1 MTVSSASF
9 QVTAEGVTAPTYAEV
24 LEYLQA
30 GAKSIFGSDI
40 NLDADTQDGQLLA
53 LIASAIND
61 VNAQAIGI
69 YAAYNPTTA
78 IGQALDSA
86 VKVNGITR
94 RLATHSTVDLKLI
107 GQAGTTIRN
116 GYATD
121 DLGQRWNLPATVV
134 IPRSGEILVTAT
146 ADEAGALTAAAGS
159 ISTIGTPTYG
169 WQTVTNKADATPGVA
184 VETDAELR
192 AEQSQSTALPS
203 VSLWEGILGSVM
215 NIDGVTSVSGRKNDT
230 GTESAD
236 GIPAHSVAV
245 VAEGGNAS
253 EIASTIFLKKGEGV
267 GTYGTTTVTVEDS
280 WGGTNDIS
288 FTRPTKSEVKVVL
301 EITPGAGYESANGD
315 EIRERVAAY
324 ITSLGIGTSVNLS
337 RVLAS
342 AIKTDEGTVVSG
354 FTVNSITMAKGDGA
368 QAAASIDIAWNELA
382 VCSAD
387 DVTVKLEEA

>member
-1 MTVSSASF
+1 M
-9 QVTAEGVTAPTYAEV
+9 
-24 LEYLQA
+24 
-30 GAKSIFGSDI
+30 
-40 NLDADTQDGQLLA
+40 
-53 LIASAIND
+53 
-61 VNAQAIGI
+61 
-69 YAAYNPTTA
+69 
-78 IGQALDSA
+78 
-86 VKVNGITR
+86 
-94 RLATHSTVDLKLI
+94 
-107 GQAGTTIRN
+107 
-116 GYATD
+116 
-121 DLGQRWNLPATVV
+121 
-134 IPRSGEILVTAT
+134 
-146 ADEAGALTAAAGS
+146 EA
-159 ISTIGTPTYG
+159 
-169 WQTVTNKADATPGVA
+169 
-184 VETDAELR
+184 
-192 AEQSQSTALPS
+192 
-203 VSLWEGILGSVM
+203 
-215 NIDGVTSVSGRKNDT
+215 GRKNDT

-301 EITPGAGYESANGD
+301 EITPGAVYESANGD